1 MVQPD
6 ASRADDLR
14 DTERTR
20 LRALIAGDVET
31 ARDMHADDFQLIN
44 PAGESISKAAY
55 LSMIASGD
63 LRYLVWDP
71 ADIAVHLFGK
81 DAAAIR
87 YRSVINGKR
96 DGRSFHGRYRH
107 TDTYKRRADR
117 WQVVWSHATEI
128 IDP

>member
-71 ADIAVHLFGK
+71 EDIAVHLFGK

-96 DGRSFHGRYRH
+96 DGRSFHGRYWD
-107 TDTYKRRADR
+107 TDTYERRADL